1 MDESADS
8 SENRKGDSSAEVS
21 ATATV
26 LQGGGPADLFFKSD
40 PVTAAEYSMSPER

>member
-26 LQGGGPADLFFKSD
+26 LQGGGLQISFSR
-40 PVTAAEYSMSPER
+40 VIQ